1 MDYYYKN
8 RRNQLLSIITTPF
21 KSIIKAFISLL
32 MLPVDILTHML
43 EPLVLSSRAL
53 AKKYNGISPDD
64 KSGQN
69 HKHDNYQSQIDT
81 INRRVEDLAQALS
94 NRIDRNYQE
103 INKLNSRLSNYVKVL
118 DDKFEGAAFCFE
130 ENKKDINE
138 LQLSIESISDKL
150 NSHIDLV
157 DARQINLNDMH
168 QLDLLEGEAM
178 YHDAVRE
185 ADYVREADPDFHF
198 EQKAMAKQIAKIAE
212 RDKA

>member
-8 RRNQLLSIITTPF
+8 RRNQLLNIITTPF

-43 EPLVLSSRAL
+43 EPFVLSSRAL
-53 AKKYNGISPDD
+53 AKKYNGWKRYSISPDD

-69 HKHDNYQSQIDT
+69 HKHDNYQSQIDMST
-81 INRRVEDLAQALS
+81 RR
-94 NRIDRNYQE
+94 
-103 INKLNSRLSNYVKVL
+103 LNNYVEIL
-118 DDKFEGAAFCFE
+118 DKKFEETAFCFE

-138 LQLSIESISDKL
+138 LQLSLESISDKL

-157 DARQINLNDMH
+157 EARQINLNTMH
-168 QLDLLEGEAM
+168 QLDLLEGESK

-185 ADYVREADPDFHF
+185 AEPDFHA
-198 EQKAMAKQIAKIAE
+198 EQKALAKQIAKIAK
-212 RDKA
+212 RDEA